1 MFARIKNYLDYF
13 HKDVDKEVRR
23 FAESLPEGSLV
34 LDAGAGEGK
43 YRKYFSHCNVIGID
57 NCVGDS
63 SWDYSSLDVVGD
75 IHLLPF
81 KSESFDAIISIVVFE
96 HLKNPFKA
104 MRELSRVLKKN
115 GTMLVVFPF
124 VWELHQEPFD
134 FFRFSEYG
142 FKELSNQA
150 ALTVVK
156 LKKLGC
162 FFRVFHYMT
171 ASLLKDAKKNF
182 GSFLI
187 TILFLPFILV
197 FLFVSDIIDKF
208 TRICNYTPGYAIIL
222 KK

>member
-1 MFARIKNYLDYF
+1 MLKKIKNYLDYF
-13 HKDVDKEVRR
+13 HKDVDKEIES
-23 FAESLPEGSLV
+23 FAKSLPEGSLV

-43 YRKYFSHCNVIGID
+43 YREYFSHCRVIGVD

-81 KSESFDAIISIVVFE
+81 KNETFDAIISIVVFE

-104 MRELSRVLKKN
+104 MRELSKVLKKD

-124 VWELHQEPFD
+124 VWELHQEPYD

-142 FKELSNQA
+142 FKELATQA
-150 ALTVVK
+150 GLTVVK

-162 FFRVFHYMT
+162 FFRVLHYMT
-171 ASLLKDAKKNF
+171 ASLVKESKKNPGAF
-182 GSFLI
+182 II
-187 TILFLPFILV
+187 TILFLPFILL

-208 TRICNYTPGYAIIL
+208 VRICNYTPGYSIIL